1 MLLYFNIWISIKE
14 YKICFLLCSVLP
26 KKVAKYT
33 IDVRQKGARGREK
46 PKKYKKK
53 LITNSLFIKYVDYFV
68 FSPLFVADPVLSVY
82 IFFAVEREN
91 LEVRLLELEKTVF
104 LKLR

>member
-1 MLLYFNIWISIKE
+1 MTCDRKE
-14 YKICFLLCSVLP
+14 QEAGKNP
-26 KKVAKYT
+26 KNT
-33 IDVRQKGARGREK
+33 
-46 PKKYKKK
+46 KKK